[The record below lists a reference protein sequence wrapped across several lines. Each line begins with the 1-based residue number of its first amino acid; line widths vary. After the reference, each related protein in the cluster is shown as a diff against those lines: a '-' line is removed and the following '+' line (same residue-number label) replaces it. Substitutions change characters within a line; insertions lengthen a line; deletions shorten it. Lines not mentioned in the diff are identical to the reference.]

1 MLKNITKDEAK
12 NNPNLIVPI
21 AFDDV
26 FKEVFGKEENIN
38 ALEYL
43 VSILLDIPYDD
54 VKGKVYLK
62 SNRKYRPNISSKK
75 GEKDIVFNVDISK
88 PFRIS
93 LEMNK
98 YNIDK
103 IIINRNILFHSDVY
117 VSGIK
122 ESDPYTS
129 IPTTIQFNLNPDY
142 IDMINKPLVDE
153 YYYRNKYNNI
163 LTPNNKIVHINVA
176 KMSEMWYS
184 LEYKRFPSINPLLF
198 LISTILLE
206 NEKVKFDELVNNRLL
221 DKKIGKMIE
230 RIVYDMNDEELLS
243 RYYSIEDERERL
255 WFEELVEFRRKEAK
269 EMAKDMAKDMAKEMA
284 KDMAKEMA
292 KDNINNI
299 IINLYQNDV
308 PIETIKR
315 ATGLSIDE
323 INQII
328 KSFHSKKK

>member
-1 MLKNITKDEAK
+1 MIKHVTKEEIK

-21 AFDDV
+21 AYDEV
-26 FKEVFGKEENIN
+26 FKEVFGNVQNIEV
-38 ALEYL
+38 LEYL

-54 VKGKVYLK
+54 VKGHVILK
-62 SNRKYRPNISSKK
+62 SNKKYKPKIISKK
-75 GEKDIVFNVDISK
+75 GEKDIVFSVDISK

-98 YNIDK
+98 YDIDET
-103 IIINRNILFHSDVY
+103 IINRNILYHSDVY

-122 ESDPYTS
+122 EGEPYKN
-129 IPTTIQFNLNPDY
+129 IPITIQYNFNPDY
-142 IDMINKPLVDE
+142 VDMVNKPLIDE
-153 YYYRNKYNNI
+153 YYYQNKYGNI
-163 LTPNNKIVHINVA
+163 LTTNNKIVHINVA

-184 LEYKRFPSINPLLF
+184 LDYRRFPNINPLLF

-206 NEKVKFDELVNNRLL
+206 NERVKFDELINNKIL
-221 DKKIGKMIE
+221 DKHIGKSIE

-269 EMAKDMAKDMAKEMA
+269 EMAKDMAKENTNKL
-284 KDMAKEMA
+284 
-292 KDNINNI
+292 
-299 IINLYQNDV
+299 IINFYQNNV
-308 PIETIKR
+308 PIEIISKSTKIS
-315 ATGLSIDE
+315 TDE

-328 KSFHSKKK
+328 ELYNSKNNDI